1 MKSPP
6 KKYAIKL
13 KEHLETD
20 WSDWFDGFSI
30 EEQDNFTLLKGEVI
44 DQAEL
49 HGFLIMIRDLGL
61 TLISVEE
68 LNDLPDISTRGSE

>member
-6 KKYAIKL
+6 KQYAIKL
-13 KEHLETD
+13 KEHLEPD
-20 WSDWFDGFSI
+20 WSDWFDGFFI
-30 EEQDNFTLLKGEVI
+30 EEEDNFTLLKGEVI